1 MGCFVFLPQQQSSD
15 TGTRK
20 LGVQLGEIH
29 LRGTRQRH
37 FTPIQPLVQ
46 LYFIEPGRQWP
57 AHARLS
63 ATLHAFLYRRDW

>member
-1 MGCFVFLPQQQSSD
+1 
-15 TGTRK
+15 
-20 LGVQLGEIH
+20 VQLGEIH

-63 ATLHAFLYRRDW
+63 ATLHAFLDGRAGTAYRRRDLAIA